1 MNSNMGDLGNIG
13 VMNENSCL
21 HHCFC
26 LSYISFNMYIEDI
39 SILNS
44 RPFYF
49 IAQKIMILWKLM
61 AYNNYYLFV
70 NGCFQ
75 KISLVL
81 IMNYFVNNMYLDTI
95 NLDKI
100 AHLCNNIKEV
110 A

>member
-1 MNSNMGDLGNIG
+1 MGDLGNIE
-13 VMNENSCL
+13 VLNEISCL
-21 HHCFC
+21 HHYFC
-26 LSYISFNMYIEDI
+26 LSYISFNIYIEGIDI
-39 SILNS
+39 LHS

-49 IAQKIMILWKLM
+49 IAQKIMILSKLM

-70 NGCFQ
+70 NDSFQ

-95 NLDKI
+95 NQDKI
-100 AHLCNNIKEV
+100 VLLRNNIREV

>member
-1 MNSNMGDLGNIG
+1 MGDLGNIE
-13 VMNENSCL
+13 VLNENSCL
-21 HHCFC
+21 HHYFC
-26 LSYISFNMYIEDI
+26 LSYISFNIYIEGIDI
-39 SILNS
+39 LHS

-49 IAQKIMILWKLM
+49 IAQKIMILSKLM

-70 NGCFQ
+70 NDSFQ

-95 NLDKI
+95 NQDKI
-100 AHLCNNIKEV
+100 VHLRNNIREV